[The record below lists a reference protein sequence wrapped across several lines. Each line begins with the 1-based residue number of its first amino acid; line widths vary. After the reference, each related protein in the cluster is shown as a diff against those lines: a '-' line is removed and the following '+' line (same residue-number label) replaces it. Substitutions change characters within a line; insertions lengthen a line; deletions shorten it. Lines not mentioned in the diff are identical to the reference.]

1 MEDNKDFKTP
11 PRRGRLGGPS
21 GMGRAPD
28 KAKDFKGSISKLMS
42 YIGRYKIGIFAVMLF
57 DQFPTV

>member
-11 PRRGRLGGPS
+11 PRRGRMGGS
-21 GMGRAPD
+21 RGMGMAPE

-42 YIGRYKIGIFAVMLF
+42 YIGR
-57 DQFPTV
+57 